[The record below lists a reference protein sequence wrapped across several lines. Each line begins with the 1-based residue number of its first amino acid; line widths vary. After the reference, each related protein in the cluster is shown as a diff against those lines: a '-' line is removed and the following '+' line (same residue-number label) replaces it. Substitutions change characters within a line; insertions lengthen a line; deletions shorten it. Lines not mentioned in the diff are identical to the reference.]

1 MLFGLL
7 LTLGVAVLSVALR
20 SYQTSLAQKAG
31 ALGILVATFL
41 FVYFATGSWIWGTI
55 GALAWL
61 FLPWLEILT
70 RIRVLRLPKEKSL
83 RSKTPP
89 SSNLF
94 PALDEIS
101 REIENEGFEHVNDA
115 GWDWEDYRQFFRLFY
130 KMDDRAQATI
140 CLNEQHDLSFYYL
153 RISSRA
159 KSGLI
164 WTTWNY
170 PLSYGLKLTPQFRI
184 NRQRPD
190 QSFWQ
195 LYQSHREFL
204 RDNTI
209 DVGTVDP
216 LDEER
221 IQLEIER
228 DLRDQIA
235 HNIDKG
241 VLKETSE
248 GEVKYSWRGMLYL
261 WCQFLVDLVRL

>member
-7 LTLGVAVLSVALR
+7 MTLGVAVLSIALR
-20 SYQTSLAQKAG
+20 SYQTSFAQKAG
-31 ALGILVATFL
+31 ALGILTASFL
-41 FVYFATGSWIWGTI
+41 AVYFATGSFLY
-55 GALAWL
+55 GALGALSWL

-70 RIRVLRLPKEKSL
+70 RIRALRLPKEKTL
-83 RSKTPP
+83 RPKSPP
-89 SSNLF
+89 SADVF
-94 PALDEIS
+94 PTFNEIS
-101 REIENEGFEHVNDA
+101 HEIESEGFAHVTDA

-130 KMDDRAQATI
+130 KDEDRAQATI

-159 KSGLI
+159 KSGTI

-204 RDNTI
+204 RDNSVDVNAI
-209 DVGTVDP
+209 DA
-216 LDEER
+216 LDESR
-221 IQLEIER
+221 IQTEIEN

-235 HNIDKG
+235 HNINKG
-241 VLKETSE
+241 VLKQTAE
-248 GEVKYSWRGMLYL
+248 GDVKYSWRGMMYL
-261 WCQFLVDLVRL
+261 WCQFLLDLVRL

>member
-20 SYQTSLAQKAG
+20 SFQSSFAQKGG
-31 ALGILVATFL
+31 ALGILISTFL
-41 FVYFATGSWIWGTI
+41 AVYFVTESWII
-55 GALAWL
+55 GMFAALAWF

-70 RIRVLRLPKEKSL
+70 RIRTLRLPREKAL
-83 RSKTPP
+83 RPKNPP
-89 SSNLF
+89 STDVF
-94 PALDEIS
+94 PTLDEITS
-101 REIENEGFEHVNDA
+101 EIQNEGFRHVNDA

-130 KMDDRAQATI
+130 KDEDRAQATI
-140 CLNEQHDLSFYYL
+140 CLNEQNDLAFYYL

-159 KSGLI
+159 NDGII

-170 PLSYGLKLTPQFRI
+170 PLSYGLKLTPHFKI

-204 RDNTI
+204 RLNQVATSVI
-209 DVGTVDP
+209 DP
-216 LDEER
+216 MDEDR
-221 IQLEIER
+221 IQLEVEN

-235 HNIDKG
+235 HNIKAG
-241 VLKETSE
+241 VLTSTE
-248 GEVKYSWRGMLYL
+248 DGGVKYSWRGMVYL
-261 WCQFLVDLVRL
+261 WCQFLLDLVRM

>member
-1 MLFGLL
+1 MLFGLF

-20 SYQTSLAQKAG
+20 SFQSSFSQKAG
-31 ALGILVATFL
+31 ALGILVSSYLA
-41 FVYFATGSWIWGTI
+41 VYFVTGSWIL
-55 GALAWL
+55 GAAAAASWL

-70 RIRVLRLPKEKSL
+70 RIRTLRLPKEKQL
-83 RSKTPP
+83 RPKSPP
-89 SSNLF
+89 SADVF
-94 PALDEIS
+94 PTLNDITK
-101 REIENEGFEHVNDA
+101 EIENAGFVHLSDA

-130 KMDDRAQATI
+130 KPDDRAQATI

-159 KSGLI
+159 KDGLI

-209 DVGTVDP
+209 DPATVDAMD
-216 LDEER
+216 DEK
-221 IQLEIER
+221 IQAEIEK

-235 HNIDKG
+235 HNIDQG
-241 VLKETSE
+241 VLKETSD

-261 WCQFLVDLVRL
+261 WCQFLIDLVRL